1 MLSVRRV
8 ATGVRSAMLSQKW
21 PLRMLPLRQTRS
33 GLVPLRVMLLRELP
47 LRAMSSKV
55 MSLGVAALVLALLPL
70 IASAATVY
78 RHVDEQGNVSYSD
91 RPDSGEKMTLAP
103 LTVVPA
109 TPDASSSSS
118 LNNRSQ
124 SSNRNS
130 QPAAPPFLPYSTF
143 RIASPTNEQTL
154 PTGYAGNVQ
163 VELSIEPALRDDHRV
178 RLLVD
183 GQVSQSAMHSSVFM
197 VTGLERG
204 EHQLV
209 AELLDADGRV
219 RHSSEPVTLFVQR
232 ASVNLPRNPNNSSNT
247 GG

>member
-8 ATGVRSAMLSQKW
+8 ATVEGSAMLPQKW
-21 PLRMLPLRQTRS
+21 PLGMLSLTGAR
-33 GLVPLRVMLLRELP
+33 
-47 LRAMSSKV
+47 SKV
-55 MSLGVAALVLALLPL
+55 IWLAVVSLLLALAPVM
-70 IASAATVY
+70 ASAATVY
-78 RHVDEQGNVSYSD
+78 RHIDEQGNVSYSD
-91 RPDSGEKMTLAP
+91 RPDQGEAVTLSP

-118 LNNRSQ
+118 LNNRPQPGNSSSQ
-124 SSNRNS
+124 SASS
-130 QPAAPPFLPYSTF
+130 PFLPYTTF
-143 RIASPTNEQTL
+143 RIASPNNEQTL

-183 GQVSQSAMHSSVFM
+183 GQISQSAMHTSVFM
-197 VTGLERG
+197 VTGLNCG

-209 AELLDADGRV
+209 AELLDANGRV
-219 RHSSEPVTLFVQR
+219 RHRSEPVTLFVQR
-232 ASVNLPRNPNNSSNT
+232 ASVNMPRNPNNPSNT

>member
-8 ATGVRSAMLSQKW
+8 AAAKSAMLPQEW
-21 PLRMLPLRQTRS
+21 PLRRPPHTAAR
-33 GLVPLRVMLLRELP
+33 
-47 LRAMSSKV
+47 SKV
-55 MSLGVAALVLALLPL
+55 IWPAVVALLLALAPVM
-70 IASAATVY
+70 ASAATVY

-91 RPDSGEKMTLAP
+91 RPDQGEAVTLSP

-118 LNNRSQ
+118 LNSRPQPGNAGSQ
-124 SSNRNS
+124 SASS
-130 QPAAPPFLPYSTF
+130 PFLPYTTF
-143 RIASPTNEQTL
+143 RIASPNNEQTL

-183 GQVSQSAMHSSVFM
+183 GQISQSAMHTSVFM
-197 VTGLERG
+197 VTGLNRG

-209 AELLDADGRV
+209 AELLDANGRV
-219 RHSSEPVTLFVQR
+219 RHRSEPVTLFVQR
-232 ASVNLPRNPNNSSNT
+232 ASVNMPRNPNNPSNS

>member
-8 ATGVRSAMLSQKW
+8 ATGAMSAAWPEKG
-21 PLRMLPLRQTRS
+21 PLRMLPLRTRS
-33 GLVPLRVMLLRELP
+33 R
-47 LRAMSSKV
+47 V
-55 MSLGVAALVLALLPL
+55 MSLGVASLLLALVPV

-91 RPDSGEKMTLAP
+91 RPDSGEAVTLSP

-109 TPDASSSSS
+109 TPDASSSSLS
-118 LNNRSQ
+118 SSPRS
-124 SSNRNS
+124 SARNSNS

-143 RIASPTNEQTL
+143 RIASPKNEQTL

-163 VELSIEPALRDDHRV
+163 VELSIEPELRDDHRV

-183 GQVSQSAMHSSVFM
+183 GQISQSAMHSPVFM

-219 RHSSEPVTLFVQR
+219 RHRSEPVTLFVQR
-232 ASVNLPRNPNNSSNT
+232 ASVNLPRNPNNPSNSGNA
-247 GG
+247 GGSNSAAP